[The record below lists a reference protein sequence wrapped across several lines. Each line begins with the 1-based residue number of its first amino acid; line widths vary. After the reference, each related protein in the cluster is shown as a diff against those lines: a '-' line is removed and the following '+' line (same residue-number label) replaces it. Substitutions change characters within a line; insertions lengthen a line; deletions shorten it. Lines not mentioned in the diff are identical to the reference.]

1 MPNDMFLSRSHG
13 GNGGA
18 VAGDC
23 DSSGA
28 RHPPFS
34 TSVFLSTGIEHNDA
48 SQITYGPLAA
58 FNPDREFVPV
68 LVKES
73 PSLDN
78 GSLAQEGTAATSR
91 SDQSIM
97 RIDKLD
103 D

>member
-1 MPNDMFLSRSHG
+1 MAGRWRAIVTPLVPGTHRSQRPSFFPQ
-13 GNGGA
+13 A
-18 VAGDC
+18 SED
-23 DSSGA
+23 
-28 RHPPFS
+28 
-34 TSVFLSTGIEHNDA
+34 NDA